1 MMRSM
6 HQALIV
12 GGGIHGTFLSHLLSH
27 HLGITDHVVVDR
39 YAKPLHVWNRH
50 TRACGMTHLRSPSA
64 HNLEVDYRALRRFAA
79 RENWPA
85 TGTFVP
91 PYARPSLALFDAH
104 CRAVIHHRGLEQFRR
119 RATVEGIRL
128 HDDRVEV
135 HTNEGVLVAGTAIL
149 ALGREHALCV
159 PKWAAALPQ
168 DQITHLF
175 SPSLAPS
182 GAPVDSI
189 QTVAPVPSNTAS
201 AEAGVVIVGAGV
213 SGVQR
218 AIAESH
224 AQVVTLVT
232 EKPVQVRRFDSD
244 PCYIGPKCYER
255 FLAEPDYS
263 VRRKMIA
270 EARYPGTIPEDLAE
284 PLHRAIETGRIKLIV
299 GRVETAA
306 EGPICGQIT
315 LFLSNGKTVFAS
327 QVILATGFGRE
338 LPPLVE
344 QLGETAN
351 LARHIDGFP
360 ILDRNLRWHPRLVV
374 TGIPAELELG
384 PSAPNIVGA
393 INAAKRIIPIFCGS
407 PQTDAWTPLVRA
419 LEPVAP

>member
-1 MMRSM
+1 MMKSM
-6 HQALIV
+6 HQVLIV

-39 YAKPLHVWNRH
+39 YAEPLHVWNRH

-85 TGTFVP
+85 PGTFVP

-104 CRAVIHHRGLEQFRR
+104 CGAVIRERRLERFRR
-119 RATVEGIRL
+119 QATVEGIRL
-128 HDDRVEV
+128 HDDRVEA
-135 HTNEGVLVAGTAIL
+135 HTNEGVLFAEIVIF

-159 PKWAAALPQ
+159 PNWAPGLPQ
-168 DQITHLF
+168 DRITHLF
-175 SPSLAPS
+175 SPSLTPLC
-182 GAPVDSI
+182 APVGSI
-189 QTVAPVPSNTAS
+189 QAAAPVPSDSTTVAQDL
-201 AEAGVVIVGAGV
+201 VIVGAGV

-224 AQVVTLVT
+224 ARVVTLVT
-232 EKPVQVRRFDSD
+232 EQPIQVRRFDSD
-244 PCYIGPKCYER
+244 PCYIGPKCYQR

-263 VRRKMIA
+263 ARRKMIA
-270 EARYPGTIPEDLAE
+270 EARYPGTIPEDLAD
-284 PLHRAIETGRIKLIV
+284 PLHRAIEAGRIKLIV
-299 GRVETAA
+299 GRVETAEVGA
-306 EGPICGQIT
+306 AGGQIM
-315 LFLSNGKTVFAS
+315 LILGNGKTVPAS
-327 QVILATGFGRE
+327 RVILATGFGRE

-344 QLGETAN
+344 QVGESAN

-360 ILDRNLRWHPRLVV
+360 ILDRTLRWHPRLVV

-393 INAAKRIIPIFCGS
+393 INAAKRIIPIFCRS
-407 PQTDAWTPLVRA
+407 PQTDAWSPLVRA